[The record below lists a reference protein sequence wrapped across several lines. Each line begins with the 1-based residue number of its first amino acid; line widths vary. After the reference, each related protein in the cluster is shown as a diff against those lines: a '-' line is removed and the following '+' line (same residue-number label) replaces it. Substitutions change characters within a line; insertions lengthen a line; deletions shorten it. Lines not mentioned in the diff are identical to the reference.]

1 MSRPIP
7 PAALAAGAAAVQ
19 ALMTRGRTT
28 TRGSRVVGAAIAAPS
43 VYFLAGAVER
53 FRRAGTTVDPRPGA
67 HASSLVTTGPSARSR
82 NPMYVAMSG
91 LLLAHAAARRSV
103 PAVLPAA
110 LFVAWVD
117 RVQIPMEEAHLA
129 DRFGPEFEAYVST
142 VRRWI

>member
-7 PAALAAGAAAVQ
+7 PAALAAGAGAVQ
-19 ALMTRGRTT
+19 AVMTRGRAT
-28 TRGSRVVGAAIAAPS
+28 TRGPRVLGAVIAAPS

-53 FRRAGTTVDPRPGA
+53 FRRAGTTVDPRAGA
-67 HASSLVTTGPSARSR
+67 RASSLVTTGPNSRSR
-82 NPMYVAMSG
+82 NPMYVAMAG
-91 LLLAHAAARRSV
+91 LLLAHAAARRSAA
-103 PAVLPAA
+103 AVLPAA

-129 DRFGPEFEAYVST
+129 DRFGPEFEAYLRT